1 VSAALAGNHAQALEN
16 IGVNSIPSVDGRI
29 VQHVK
34 FFA

>member
-1 VSAALAGNHAQALEN
+1 VTAALARNHAQALEN
-16 IGVNSIPSVDGRI
+16 IGVKSIPSVDGGI